1 MGHGIPVV
9 VWIVIRSCAAMA
21 VGMGGC
27 HYALA
32 QATAL
37 SPADLSPRGTEATE
51 PATSPGKDEEKSRLE
66 REKLKAEID
75 KLKFDKNTTLVTSIT
90 GFLSALGG
98 HNSVPFAKALGTEE
112 PEAVRS
118 GEPPTKN
125 C

>member
-1 MGHGIPVV
+1 VLQLVGLGMTAGRKWDMAFRFV

-90 GFLSALGG
+90 GFCP
-98 HNSVPFAKALGTEE
+98 H
-112 PEAVRS
+112 
-118 GEPPTKN
+118 
-125 C
+125 